1 VLFIGVLYHL
11 RDPILAL
18 ERVASVTRHMLVVE
32 TEADLVGFRRPAA
45 AFYPGGEVNDDPTN
59 WWGPNIAAVE
69 GMLRAVGFTETRVV
83 SRYNR
88 AMRLARAVRL
98 SRQGRERLPLRALLQ
113 RDRVV
118 VHGLR

>member
-1 VLFIGVLYHL
+1 V
-11 RDPILAL
+11 
-18 ERVASVTRHMLVVE
+18 
-32 TEADLVGFRRPAA
+32 
-45 AFYPGGEVNDDPTN
+45 
-59 WWGPNIAAVE
+59 GPNFAAVE